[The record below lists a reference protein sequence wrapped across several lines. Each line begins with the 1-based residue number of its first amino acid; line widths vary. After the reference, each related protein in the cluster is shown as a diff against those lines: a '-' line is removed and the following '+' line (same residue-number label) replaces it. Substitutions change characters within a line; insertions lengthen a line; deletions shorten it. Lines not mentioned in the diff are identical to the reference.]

1 MGARGPISNRV
12 KGVPA
17 RGHRT
22 KAQIA
27 GAVTAAPPVRPPA
40 PPRVPSGLGVEG
52 RAAWTAAFVSPWL
65 GSGADLG
72 LVRIFADLFDERA
85 ELRALIAEGGRIATG
100 SKGQPVSAPAVEQLR
115 QVEAGIARMAMALGL
130 GPANAARLGVRL
142 TLERERGS
150 ERPGLALVQKYAED
164 LA

>member
-1 MGARGPISNRV
+1 MGARGPLSNRV

-27 GAVTAAPPVRPPA
+27 GATPSGPSARASA
-40 PPRVPSGLGVEG
+40 PPRVPSGLGEEG
-52 RAAWTAAFVSPWL
+52 RAAWTAAFASPWL
-65 GSGADLG
+65 GSDADRG
-72 LVRIFADLFDERA
+72 LVRILADLFDERA
-85 ELRALIAEGGRIATG
+85 ELRALIVEGGRIATG

-142 TLERERGS
+142 TLERERDS
-150 ERPGLALVQKYAED
+150 ERPGLALVEKYEGD